1 MGSSIS
7 SCISGKEIERE
18 DRKWNLK
25 SLSAS
30 FNILSSLGRLPGC
43 WDSTAAST
51 VANTYDLQTFKR
63 GTFQKSHLFL
73 PWPEVSV
80 TLLGPPF
87 FIDNTSL
94 ENIARP
100 GSLLTYSNIFWCYCI
115 FLYREPF
122 HFWQLHYYS
131 TLILVQ
137 ENRLARIS
145 ALMAIFC
152 WRKKSWL
159 FSYSTFKS
167 NSVPPTAS
175 RVFPKFSPFLNHPP
189 PPRWQDKRH

>member
-1 MGSSIS
+1 MRLVVWWPIQSQAVWSRPLMPFSTSLNLEGLEMGSSIS

-87 FIDNTSL
+87 HHPKPL
-94 ENIARP
+94 
-100 GSLLTYSNIFWCYCI
+100 
-115 FLYREPF
+115 
-122 HFWQLHYYS
+122 
-131 TLILVQ
+131 
-137 ENRLARIS
+137 
-145 ALMAIFC
+145 
-152 WRKKSWL
+152 
-159 FSYSTFKS
+159 
-167 NSVPPTAS
+167 SVPTVSTRSVFCKQYELLRQLLHS
-175 RVFPKFSPFLNHPP
+175 RVTVLIS
-189 PPRWQDKRH
+189 QSDKKIFN